1 MPYPKTIF
9 TTLFASLLL
18 LSAALTAGPHSEEL
32 SKLKSNP
39 TAPNFV
45 LQDKSGKLY
54 SLADYRGKVVVINF
68 WASWCPPCIAEMP
81 SLQNAADELA
91 KHDIP
96 LLGIGVGESRTS
108 VERFLEKMPLRF
120 PLLLDTKTEVM
131 QKWSVPSLPTTI
143 VVDAKGKIVLLALG
157 EREWDS
163 PEILQQIISLK
174 NEP

>member
-45 LQDKSGKLY
+45 LPDKSGKLY

-120 PLLLDTKTEVM
+120 PLLLDTKQRLCRNGLSPPCPPLLWLM
-131 QKWSVPSLPTTI
+131 P
-143 VVDAKGKIVLLALG
+143 KGNCPPGNGGKRVG
-157 EREWDS
+157 
-163 PEILQQIISLK
+163 
-174 NEP
+174 

>member
-1 MPYPKTIF
+1 
-9 TTLFASLLL
+9 
-18 LSAALTAGPHSEEL
+18 
-32 SKLKSNP
+32 
-39 TAPNFV
+39 
-45 LQDKSGKLY
+45 
-54 SLADYRGKVVVINF
+54 
-68 WASWCPPCIAEMP
+68 
-81 SLQNAADELA
+81 
-91 KHDIP
+91 
-96 LLGIGVGESRTS
+96 
-108 VERFLEKMPLRF
+108 MPLRF

>member
-1 MPYPKTIF
+1 
-9 TTLFASLLL
+9 
-18 LSAALTAGPHSEEL
+18 
-32 SKLKSNP
+32 
-39 TAPNFV
+39 
-45 LQDKSGKLY
+45 
-54 SLADYRGKVVVINF
+54 
-68 WASWCPPCIAEMP
+68 MP

-143 VVDAKGKIVLLALG
+143 VVDAKGNCPPAMG

-174 NEP
+174 SEP